1 MKIKQL
7 RDNSSDELRAQIQ
20 EAEKEM
26 LGIKVK
32 KAGADGSTQ
41 PLKIRTIR
49 RDVARMHTVIRER
62 EIKKGVYNQAN
73 LDLDVIRTIPE
84 VKYTLIDEMFD
95 ERLVKTL
102 YELIEFADIP
112 TGSLDLFVT
121 GDGQYGLFEW
131 STQYA
136 FMGANNHFIRQLL
149 LDGIAKVIRNL
160 NKK

>member
-62 EIKKGVYNQAN
+62 EIKKN
-73 LDLDVIRTIPE
+73 D
-84 VKYTLIDEMFD
+84 
-95 ERLVKTL
+95 
-102 YELIEFADIP
+102 
-112 TGSLDLFVT
+112 
-121 GDGQYGLFEW
+121 
-131 STQYA
+131 
-136 FMGANNHFIRQLL
+136 
-149 LDGIAKVIRNL
+149 
-160 NKK
+160 